1 MQAVTHP
8 GVIRDFTC
16 EQSADVGH
24 RLSPVKID
32 RGGVTATDN
41 DADAL
46 STLSL

>member
-8 GVIRDFTC
+8 GVIRD